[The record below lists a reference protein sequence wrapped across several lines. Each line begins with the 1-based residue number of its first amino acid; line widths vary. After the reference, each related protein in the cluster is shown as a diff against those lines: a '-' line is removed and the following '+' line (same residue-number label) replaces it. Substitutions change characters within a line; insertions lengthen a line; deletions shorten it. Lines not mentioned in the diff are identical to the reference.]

1 MNSKLVTNNINRG
14 SYIPLF
20 SFPAFFW
27 CFVFCFGSMSTV
39 RAQSTSEN
47 KPTAFR
53 KTLDFDAM
61 SPVFNQDNISRI
73 EGEGEIAF
81 MPLMGWKQH
90 RIFRRTRL
98 LTLPSRV
105 WVPFKDTTLDGDSG
119 IYKEKILRVRGR
131 LVTATDSGAWIYQHG
146 KKRVV
151 YVPYTQTAIIKS
163 GSSTGR
169 TMYLAIMPVAAQIAT
184 WAALDAA
191 NADIYG
197 SGHGLIGASVI
208 FLTGCTDMMLWMDYM
223 DKKSHSPLCSLH
235 INGSRATGLYYKRY
249 AEGGWAQSR
258 AGVVEVLLS
267 NRNSGIFPRT
277 HLRRTSVNAALFPQ
291 GITPK

>member
-1 MNSKLVTNNINRG
+1 
-14 SYIPLF
+14 
-20 SFPAFFW
+20 
-27 CFVFCFGSMSTV
+27 
-39 RAQSTSEN
+39 
-47 KPTAFR
+47 
-53 KTLDFDAM
+53 M
-61 SPVFNQDNISRI
+61 SPVFNRDNLSRV

-105 WVPFKDTTLDGDSG
+105 WVPFKVTTLDGDSG

-131 LVTATDSGAWIYQHG
+131 LVTATDSGAWIYQPG

-169 TMYLAIMPVAAQIAT
+169 TMYLAIMPVSAQIAT

-197 SGHGLIGASVI
+197 SGHGLIGATVV
-208 FLTGCTDMMLWMDYM
+208 FLTGCTDLMLWMDYM
-223 DKKSHSPLCSLH
+223 DKKSIVHCAVSTSMGLGRQVF
-235 INGSRATGLYYKRY
+235 ITNGTQKEGGRSRALAWLKFCFQTVT
-249 AEGGWAQSR
+249 R
-258 AGVVEVLLS
+258 ASFRGHTCEEL
-267 NRNSGIFPRT
+267 P
-277 HLRRTSVNAALFPQ
+277 
-291 GITPK
+291 